1 MPDEVRQY
9 RYLDLLI
16 NIFLVVLIVSNLIAP
31 KFVAVGWLKF
41 SAAQLLF
48 PITYIFG
55 DVFTEVYGYAA
66 ARRAIWVG
74 FMGSVIMA
82 LFGIFAILLPP
93 APEFKN
99 QQAFEIIFG
108 VVPRNVAG
116 SLLAYWAGDFANS
129 YTIAKMKLWTGG
141 KYLWTRTVGS
151 TVVGQAVDT
160 TIVIFFIFWGQPLNV
175 IFGLIVGGYVFKVTY
190 EVVATPLTYWVVNSL
205 KRSEGVNYFDQ
216 GTDFNPFAIGS
227 GS

>member
-205 KRSEGVNYFDQ
+205 KRSEGVNYFDR